1 MMGRWKKN
9 GNHVPPNNKLL
20 KEPDGNEE
28 KWYPDSDSNKTRRNY
43 TKEPNKTH
51 KNTLKD
57 EIMQIINENFIEMI
71 LDMVN

>member
-1 MMGRWKKN
+1 MGRWKKS
-9 GNHVPPNNKLL
+9 GNHVPPNNKLV

-28 KWYPDSDSNKTRRNY
+28 NWYPDSDSNKTRRNY
-43 TKEPNKTH
+43 TKKPNSTH

-57 EIMQIINENFIEMI
+57 EILQIINKNFKDMI